1 MKWPRRSEIR
11 LFDRQREARVRPEH
25 AALYPSVRA
34 DRWIPIRRL
43 LKRIRRDVDL
53 ASRDIL
59 QAHFEFRNGLG
70 PRNPAWPFLRQRE
83 EDVPPALGGA
93 GERLGRLRDS
103 YSRLYPGI
111 RPGQWQPARELRDK
125 LLQMRELE
133 EHERPVRAAAPA
145 LAKRVLPDEHF
156 VFCLGMS
163 DPGFPRLRTRWE
175 DPALQRHAHLPQG

>member
-1 MKWPRRSEIR
+1 MKWPRRSEIS

-25 AALYPSVRA
+25 AALYPSVRS
-34 DRWIPIRRL
+34 DRWIPVGRL
-43 LKRIRRDVDL
+43 LRRIRRDVDL
-53 ASRDIL
+53 ASRDLL
-59 QAHFEFRNGLG
+59 QAHFEFREGLG

-83 EDVPPALGGA
+83 EDVPPVLGGA

-125 LLQMRELE
+125 LRQLRELE
-133 EHERPVRAAAPA
+133 EADRPARQPAAPPP
-145 LAKRVLPDEHF
+145 KRALPDEHF
-156 VFCLGMS
+156 EFCLGMS

-175 DPALQRHAHLPQG
+175 DPTLRGSAQV